1 MVLKKSILT
10 VEQSDTKS
18 SNRKSGFD
26 ANKLIILALIAV
38 LGLNAYTLFK
48 VNKLEAKQNTIV
60 QAGEPANQPPPQP
73 PQDLSKMPKVMEK
86 DHIRGDINAKI
97 LLVEYSDLECPF
109 CKRFHTT
116 MQQVTDEYGSDVA
129 WVYRHF
135 PLSFHQNAQKED
147 EAAECVGELGGNDAF
162 FSYIDKIFER
172 TTSNGTG
179 FALDQ
184 LRPLAE
190 EVGIDGTKFQSCLDS
205 GKYAKHIQ
213 DEMVGGT
220 DAGVQGT
227 PGTVIVTKD
236 GKRDFIGGAFP
247 FEDVKRQIDAL
258 L

>member
-1 MVLKKSILT
+1 MLKPKAPHKEDSRISNKNIFSFSKLMIIVLLT
-10 VEQSDTKS
+10 
-18 SNRKSGFD
+18 
-26 ANKLIILALIAV
+26 V
-38 LGLNAYTLFK
+38 LGLNVYTLFK
-48 VNKLEAKQNTIV
+48 VNKLEAKQNTTV
-60 QAGEPANQPPPQP
+60 QAGDPGNQPPPQP
-73 PQDLSKMPKVMEK
+73 PQDLSKMPKVTDK

-116 MQQVTDEYGSDVA
+116 MQQVMDEYGSDVA

-135 PLSFHQNAQKED
+135 PLSFHQNAQKEA
-147 EAAECVGELGGNDAF
+147 EAAECVGELGGNNAF
-162 FSYIDKIFER
+162 FSYIDKMFER

-190 EVGIDGTKFQSCLDS
+190 EIGVNGAEFQSCLDS

-213 DEMVGGT
+213 DEMAGGT

-236 GKRDFIGGAFP
+236 GKRDFIGGAYP
-247 FEDVKRQIDAL
+247 FEEVKKQIDAL

>member
-1 MVLKKSILT
+1 MPKQKISEIEKT
-10 VEQSDTKS
+10 SPNYFKNIHFS
-18 SNRKSGFD
+18 SSK
-26 ANKLIILALIAV
+26 IIIIALLAV

-48 VNKLEAKQNTIV
+48 VNKLETKQDTTV
-60 QAGEPANQPPPQP
+60 QAGDPANQPPAQP
-73 PQDLSKMPKVMEK
+73 PQDLSKMPEVTEK

-116 MQQVTDEYGSDVA
+116 MQQVMEEYGTDVA

-147 EAAECVGELGGNDAF
+147 EAAECVAELGGDEAF
-162 FSYIDKIFER
+162 FSFIDSIFER

-190 EVGIDGTKFQSCLDS
+190 EVGVDENKFQSCLDS
-205 GKYAKHIQ
+205 GKYAQHVQ
-213 DEMVGGT
+213 TDMAGGAE
-220 DAGVQGT
+220 AGVQGT
-227 PGTVIVTKD
+227 PGTIIVTKD